1 MVNMAGPRKSFFCET
16 GRWCR
21 FPPVKKTMNPAP
33 LKIGNLTVEWPV
45 VLAPM
50 AGYTDSAFRSLC
62 LEHHCGLVLTELV
75 TADGAARSHKLTLHY
90 LETAPDE
97 RPVGAHIYGA
107 EPETMAI
114 TAAKAEKM
122 RRFSLVDINAGCP
135 VRKIMT
141 RGAGA
146 GLLKNPER
154 LFEVV
159 RAVRQAVTLPVTV
172 KTRIGVSEKQCNI
185 MEVAR
190 GIEEAGANALFLH
203 ARLVSARHNGPADW
217 ETLAKVKAASR
228 IPVIGNGGIETAK
241 DALEMMRRTGV
252 DGVMVGRASMGNPWI
267 FDEIHALWTGT
278 PYEPPTAK
286 ERARVMEDHL
296 ERLRELATK
305 EKVFRRRQRWTA
317 EEVACLRFRSQLVKY
332 LAGREGL
339 KSILRD
345 TENFIS
351 IRDLMK
357 AVRQLL
363 QAAPQPDEGGIRR
376 QEAEDASR
384 VGRLG

>member
-1 MVNMAGPRKSFFCET
+1 MKDRRGFLRRAVSAGFGAAAVT
-16 GRWCR
+16 A
-21 FPPVKKTMNPAP
+21 AP
-33 LKIGNLTVEWPV
+33 LSH
-45 VLAPM
+45 A
-50 AGYTDSAFRSLC
+50 RQ
-62 LEHHCGLVLTELV
+62 
-75 TADGAARSHKLTLHY
+75 AARRV
-90 LETAPDE
+90 PPGD
-97 RPVGAHIYGA
+97 R
-107 EPETMAI
+107 
-114 TAAKAEKM
+114 
-122 RRFSLVDINAGCP
+122 
-135 VRKIMT
+135 VR
-141 RGAGA
+141 
-146 GLLKNPER
+146 
-154 LFEVV
+154 
-159 RAVRQAVTLPVTV
+159 
-172 KTRIGVSEKQCNI
+172 
-185 MEVAR
+185 VA
-190 GIEEAGANALFLH
+190 
-203 ARLVSARHNGPADW
+203 
-217 ETLAKVKAASR
+217 
-228 IPVIGNGGIETAK
+228 VIGNGGIETAK

-267 FDEIHALWTGT
+267 FDEIHALWTGA

-363 QAAPQPDEGGIRR
+363 QSSP
-376 QEAEDASR
+376 
-384 VGRLG
+384 

>member
-1 MVNMAGPRKSFFCET
+1 MK
-16 GRWCR
+16 
-21 FPPVKKTMNPAP
+21 PAP

-90 LETAPDE
+90 LETAPEE

-114 TAAKAEKM
+114 TAAKAEQM
-122 RRFSLVDINAGCP
+122 QRFSLVDINAGCP
-135 VRKIMT
+135 VRKIMK

-146 GLLKNPER
+146 GLLKNPDR

-159 RAVRQAVTLPVTV
+159 RAVRQAVSLPVTV

-185 MEVAR
+185 LEVLR
-190 GIEEAGANALFLH
+190 GIEEAGADALFLH
-203 ARLVSARHNGPADW
+203 ARLVSARHNGAADW

-228 IPVIGNGGIETAK
+228 VPVIGNGGIEAAK
-241 DALEMMRRTGV
+241 DAPEMMHQTGV

-267 FDEIHALWTGT
+267 FDEIYALWKGA
-278 PYEPPTAK
+278 PYETPSAE

-296 ERLRELATK
+296 ERLRNLATK
-305 EKVFRRRQRWTA
+305 EKVFRRRQRWTP

-339 KSILRD
+339 KAVLRESGNFTSIQ
-345 TENFIS
+345 N
-351 IRDLMK
+351 LMA
-357 AVRQLL
+357 AVRPLL
-363 QAAPQPDEGGIRR
+363 QKATVKSE
-376 QEAEDASR
+376 
-384 VGRLG
+384 